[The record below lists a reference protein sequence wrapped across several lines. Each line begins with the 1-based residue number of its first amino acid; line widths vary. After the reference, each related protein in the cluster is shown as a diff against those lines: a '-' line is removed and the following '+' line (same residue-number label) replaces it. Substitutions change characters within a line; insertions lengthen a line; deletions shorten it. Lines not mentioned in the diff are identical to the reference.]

1 MSTKIAING
10 FGRIGRLTF
19 RNLIESDKVEIV
31 AINDL
36 TAVDMLAHL
45 LKYDSAHGRFNGTLE
60 HTENSL
66 IVNGKEITVYAQ
78 RDPETLPWAELNI
91 DVVIESTGFFRDA
104 EGMGKH
110 IKAGAKKV
118 ALSAP
123 ASGDIKTIV
132 LGVNDGELTADD
144 TMVSNASCTT
154 NCLSPMAK
162 VLDEKFGIENGF
174 MCTIHAYTS
183 DQRIQDAPHSDK
195 RRARAAAVN
204 MIPTSTGAAKA
215 VALVLPQLKGKLDGY
230 AMRVPTITG
239 SATDLTVT
247 LSKEVTAEEVNA
259 AMRGVND
266 GELTAD
272 DTMVSNASC
281 TTNCLSPMAKVLDEK
296 FGIEN
301 GFMCTIHAYTSDQRI
316 QDAPHSDKRRAR
328 AAAVNMIP
336 TSTGAAKA
344 VALVLPQL
352 KGKLDGYAM
361 RVPTITGSATD
372 LTVTLSKE
380 VTAEEVNAAMREA
393 AKGPLKGILMY
404 TEDPIVS
411 SDIVGDKHSCIFDAG
426 ITSVKGNLVKVLG
439 WYDNEAGYSARL
451 ANLVERLA

>member
-19 RNLIESDKVEIV
+19 RNLIESDNVEIV

-45 LKYDSAHGRFNGTLE
+45 LKYDSAHGRFNGTVA
-60 HTENSL
+60 HSENSL

-78 RDPETLPWAELNI
+78 RDPETLPWGEI
-91 DVVIESTGFFRDA
+91 GVEVVVESTGFFTNA

-110 IKAGAKKV
+110 ITAGAKKV
-118 ALSAP
+118 VLSAP
-123 ASGDIKTIV
+123 AKGDIKTIV
-132 LGVNDGELTADD
+132 LGVNDDQLTDAD

-162 VLDEKFGIENGF
+162 VLDEKFGIESGF

-183 DQRIQDAPHSDK
+183 DQRIQDAPHADK

-239 SATDLTVT
+239 SATDLTVQ
-247 LSKEVTAEEVNA
+247 LSREVTAEEINA
-259 AMRGVND
+259 AM
-266 GELTAD
+266 
-272 DTMVSNASC
+272 
-281 TTNCLSPMAKVLDEK
+281 K
-296 FGIEN
+296 
-301 GFMCTIHAYTSDQRI
+301 
-316 QDAPHSDKRRAR
+316 
-328 AAAVNMIP
+328 
-336 TSTGAAKA
+336 
-344 VALVLPQL
+344 
-352 KGKLDGYAM
+352 
-361 RVPTITGSATD
+361 
-372 LTVTLSKE
+372 
-380 VTAEEVNAAMREA
+380 EA
-393 AKGPLKGILMY
+393 AEGPLKGILMY

-426 ITSVKGNLVKVLG
+426 ITSAKGNLVKVLG

>member
-1 MSTKIAING
+1 MSKIAING

-19 RNLIESDKVEIV
+19 RNLIENDNVEIV

-36 TAVDMLAHL
+36 TATDMLAHL
-45 LKYDSAHGRFNGTLE
+45 LKYDSAHGRFNGTVE

-78 RDPETLPWAELNI
+78 RDPETLPWAELGV

-162 VLDEKFGIENGF
+162 VLDEKFGIESGF

-259 AMRGVND
+259 AM
-266 GELTAD
+266 
-272 DTMVSNASC
+272 
-281 TTNCLSPMAKVLDEK
+281 K
-296 FGIEN
+296 
-301 GFMCTIHAYTSDQRI
+301 
-316 QDAPHSDKRRAR
+316 
-328 AAAVNMIP
+328 
-336 TSTGAAKA
+336 
-344 VALVLPQL
+344 
-352 KGKLDGYAM
+352 
-361 RVPTITGSATD
+361 
-372 LTVTLSKE
+372 
-380 VTAEEVNAAMREA
+380 EA
-393 AKGPLKGILMY
+393 AEGPLKGILMY

-426 ITSVKGNLVKVLG
+426 VTSAKGNLVKVLG

>member
-78 RDPETLPWAELNI
+78 RDPETLPWGELNI

-104 EGMGKH
+104 EGMSKH

-132 LGVNDGELTADD
+132 L
-144 TMVSNASCTT
+144 
-154 NCLSPMAK
+154 
-162 VLDEKFGIENGF
+162 
-174 MCTIHAYTS
+174 
-183 DQRIQDAPHSDK
+183 
-195 RRARAAAVN
+195 
-204 MIPTSTGAAKA
+204 
-215 VALVLPQLKGKLDGY
+215 
-230 AMRVPTITG
+230 
-239 SATDLTVT
+239 
-247 LSKEVTAEEVNA
+247 
-259 AMRGVND
+259 GVND

>member
-19 RNLIESDKVEIV
+19 RNLIESDNVEIV

-45 LKYDSAHGRFNGTLE
+45 LKYDSAHGRFNGTVA

-78 RDPETLPWAELNI
+78 RYPETLPWGEI
-91 DVVIESTGFFRDA
+91 GVEVVVESTGFFTNA

-110 IKAGAKKV
+110 ITAGAKKV
-118 ALSAP
+118 VLSAP
-123 ASGDIKTIV
+123 AKGDIKTIV
-132 LGVNDGELTADD
+132 LGVNDDQLTDAD

-162 VLDEKFGIENGF
+162 VLDEKFGIESGF

-183 DQRIQDAPHSDK
+183 DQRIQDAPHADK

-239 SATDLTVT
+239 SATDLTVQ
-247 LSKEVTAEEVNA
+247 LSREVTAEEINA
-259 AMRGVND
+259 AM
-266 GELTAD
+266 
-272 DTMVSNASC
+272 
-281 TTNCLSPMAKVLDEK
+281 K
-296 FGIEN
+296 
-301 GFMCTIHAYTSDQRI
+301 
-316 QDAPHSDKRRAR
+316 
-328 AAAVNMIP
+328 
-336 TSTGAAKA
+336 
-344 VALVLPQL
+344 
-352 KGKLDGYAM
+352 
-361 RVPTITGSATD
+361 
-372 LTVTLSKE
+372 
-380 VTAEEVNAAMREA
+380 EA
-393 AKGPLKGILMY
+393 AEGPLKGILMY

-426 ITSVKGNLVKVLG
+426 ITSAKGNLVKVLG

>member
-1 MSTKIAING
+1 MSKIAING

-19 RNLIESDKVEIV
+19 RNLIESDNVEIV

-36 TAVDMLAHL
+36 TATDMLAHL
-45 LKYDSAHGRFNGTLE
+45 LKYDSAHGRFNGTVS
-60 HTENSL
+60 HTESSL

-78 RDPETLPWAELNI
+78 RDPETLPWGELGV
-91 DVVIESTGFFRDA
+91 DVVIESTGFFRYA

-110 IKAGAKKV
+110 IKAGAKNV

-132 LGVNDGELTADD
+132 LGVNDDELTAED

-162 VLDEKFGIENGF
+162 VLDEKFGIESGF

-239 SATDLTVT
+239 SATDLTVQLKT
-247 LSKEVTAEEVNA
+247 EATAEEINA
-259 AMRGVND
+259 AM
-266 GELTAD
+266 
-272 DTMVSNASC
+272 
-281 TTNCLSPMAKVLDEK
+281 K
-296 FGIEN
+296 
-301 GFMCTIHAYTSDQRI
+301 
-316 QDAPHSDKRRAR
+316 
-328 AAAVNMIP
+328 
-336 TSTGAAKA
+336 
-344 VALVLPQL
+344 
-352 KGKLDGYAM
+352 
-361 RVPTITGSATD
+361 
-372 LTVTLSKE
+372 
-380 VTAEEVNAAMREA
+380 EA
-393 AKGPLKGILMY
+393 AEGPLKNILCY

-411 SDIVGDKHSCIFDAG
+411 SDIVGDKHSCVFDAG
-426 ITSVKGNLVKVLG
+426 VTSAKGKLVKVLG